1 MESEGLRSQS
11 HGASCDL
18 VPYKAVFRNAL
29 IRVNFEGFRAQ
40 FRDLG
45 EKYNLREFPVPK
57 YDGPPIEAS
66 PNFNDSEKQ
75 AVQYTMNLLP
85 VHHLPVKVAG
95 DRCVGAFSTHLQP
108 FTSSLIVRPDGMIL
122 TNKEELPL
130 FFLEVHSGREYI
142 NTVAKSVANLIDQ
155 LRLLRCFYPNVV
167 KVSGFV
173 FPKLPK
179 INKEGSVIDKNLSC
193 VTQVEVC
200 WENFHF
206 QVRFKVLRKDRVS
219 DTVKHV
225 IEDQLNQLQVEP
237 SEVDHFFIRL
247 LPQDLA
253 LIAAIENNSEKLKQV
268 QSKFSII
275 VKSPTTYYK
284 VLPRVEE
291 RDRMTRFIGK
301 ASLKPL
307 SATEGIVLP
316 TSHLHKNL
324 QFFLFDAQDEAPLT
338 RDDAANCLGDLVQQ
352 VAAVLERMH
361 KLEWAHL
368 DVRLSNIC
376 FTQDGHVRLIDLDRV
391 HHLYDNC
398 LDEYRGSFLYQLPY
412 DVPITGV
419 DWRQLGVLIYSVLHR
434 TENPDIH
441 KLGDGHHV
449 EKLKQVPFLKELVV
463 DYTMN
468 PASFQEWKDSLES
481 RSVHDVL
488 RERRAREV
496 Q

>member
-1 MESEGLRSQS
+1 MGSEGSRSES
-11 HGASCDL
+11 HGAFCDL
-18 VPYKAVFRNAL
+18 EPSNAVFCNPL
-29 IRVNFEGFRAQ
+29 IRVNFQGFRAQ
-40 FRDLG
+40 FKDLG
-45 EKYNLREFPVPK
+45 EKYNLSEFPVPQ
-57 YDGPPIEAS
+57 YNGPLIEAS
-66 PNFNDSEKQ
+66 LNFNDSEKQ
-75 AVQYTMNLLP
+75 AVQYTMNLLADHQP
-85 VHHLPVKVAG
+85 PVKVAG
-95 DRCVGAFSTHLQP
+95 DRRVGAFSTHLQP
-108 FTSSLIVRPDGMIL
+108 FTSSLIVGPDGMIL
-122 TNKEELPL
+122 TNKEEVPM

-142 NTVAKSVANLIDQ
+142 NNVAKNVANLIDQ

-179 INKEGSVIDKNLSC
+179 INWNGSVDKNLSC
-193 VTQVEVC
+193 VTQVEVQ

-206 QVRFKVLRKDRVS
+206 QVRFKVLRKDMVS
-219 DTVKHV
+219 DTVKCV
-225 IEDQLNQLQVEP
+225 IEDQLSQLQVKP
-237 SEVDHFFIRL
+237 LKFHHFFIRL

-253 LIAAIENNSEKLKQV
+253 LIAAIESNSEKLEQV

-301 ASLKPL
+301 ASMKPL

-316 TSHLHKNL
+316 TSHLYKNL
-324 QFFLFDAQDEAPLT
+324 EFFLFDAQDEPPLT

-361 KLEWAHL
+361 ELGWAHL
-368 DVRLSNIC
+368 DVRLPNIC
-376 FTQDGHVRLIDLDRV
+376 FTQDGCVRLIDLDRV
-391 HHLYDNC
+391 HHLYDDC
-398 LDEYRGSFLYQLPY
+398 LDEYRGSFLYQLPD

-496 Q
+496 K

>member
-1 MESEGLRSQS
+1 MESEGARSQS

-18 VPYKAVFRNAL
+18 EPSNAVFRNSL
-29 IRVNFEGFRAQ
+29 IRVNFQGFHAQ
-40 FRDLG
+40 FQDLG
-45 EKYNLREFPVPK
+45 EKYNLSEFPVSK
-57 YDGPPIEAS
+57 YDGPLIEAG

-75 AVQYTMNLLP
+75 ATQYTMNLLP
-85 VHHLPVKVAG
+85 DHQPPVKVAG
-95 DRCVGAFSTHLQP
+95 DRHVGAFSTHLHP

-122 TNKEELPL
+122 TSKEEVPM
-130 FFLEVHSGREYI
+130 FCLEVHSGREYI

-179 INKEGSVIDKNLSC
+179 INWNGLVIDKNLSC
-193 VTQVEVC
+193 VTQVEVH

-206 QVRFKVLRKDRVS
+206 QVRFKVLRKDMVS
-219 DTVKHV
+219 DTVKCV
-225 IEDQLNQLQVEP
+225 IEDQLSQLQVSP
-237 SEVDHFFIRL
+237 LKFHHFFIRL

-253 LIAAIENNSEKLKQV
+253 LIAAIENSSEELEQV

-284 VLPRVEE
+284 VLPRGEE
-291 RDRMTRFIGK
+291 EMRLTRFISK
-301 ASLKPL
+301 ASSEPL

-316 TSHLHKNL
+316 TSHLYKNL
-324 QFFLFDAQDEAPLT
+324 EFFLFDAQDEPPLT

-361 KLEWAHL
+361 ELEWAHL
-368 DVRLSNIC
+368 DVRLPNIC

-391 HHLYDNC
+391 HHLYDVC
-398 LDEYRGSFLYQLPY
+398 LDEYRGSFLYQLPD

-434 TENPDIH
+434 AENPDIH
-441 KLGDGHHV
+441 KLGDSHHV
-449 EKLKQVPFLKELVV
+449 EKLKEVDFLRELVV

-468 PASFQEWKDSLES
+468 PASFQEWKHSLES
-481 RSVHDVL
+481 CSVHDVL
-488 RERRAREV
+488 RERRTREV
-496 Q
+496 K

>member
-1 MESEGLRSQS
+1 MESEGARSQS

-18 VPYKAVFRNAL
+18 EPSNAVFRNSL
-29 IRVNFEGFRAQ
+29 IRVNFQGFREQ
-40 FRDLG
+40 FQDLG
-45 EKYNLREFPVPK
+45 EKYNLSEFPVSK
-57 YDGPPIEAS
+57 YDGPLIEAS
-66 PNFNDSEKQ
+66 LNFNDSETQ
-75 AVQYTMNLLP
+75 AAQYTMNLLP
-85 VHHLPVKVAG
+85 DHQPPVKVAG
-95 DRCVGAFSTHLQP
+95 DRHVGAFSTHLHP

-122 TNKEELPL
+122 TSKEEVPM
-130 FFLEVHSGREYI
+130 FCLEVHSGREYI
-142 NTVAKSVANLIDQ
+142 NTVAKSIANLIDQ

-179 INKEGSVIDKNLSC
+179 INSNGSVVDKNLSC
-193 VTQVEVC
+193 VTQVEVH

-206 QVRFKVLRKDRVS
+206 QVRFKVLRKDMVS
-219 DTVKHV
+219 DTVKRV
-225 IEDQLNQLQVEP
+225 IEDQLSQLQVEP
-237 SEVDHFFIRL
+237 LKVHFFIRL

-253 LIAAIENNSEKLKQV
+253 LIAAIENSSEEIEQV

-275 VKSPTTYYK
+275 VKSPATYYK

-291 RDRMTRFIGK
+291 RDRMTKFISK

-316 TSHLHKNL
+316 TSHLYKNL
-324 QFFLFDAQDEAPLT
+324 EFFLFDAQDEPPLT
-338 RDDAANCLGDLVQQ
+338 RDDAANCLSDLVQQ

-368 DVRLSNIC
+368 DVRLPNIC
-376 FTQDGHVRLIDLDRV
+376 FTQDGCVRLIDLDQV
-391 HHLYDNC
+391 HHLYDDC
-398 LDEYRGSFLYQLPY
+398 LDEYCGSFLYQLPD

-434 TENPDIH
+434 AENPDIH

-488 RERRAREV
+488 RERRAHEV
-496 Q
+496 K